1 MATLAGVSTPAVEPA
16 RGEGLERAWWLRTL
30 AVLLAPRPVFAALR
44 DESDGAVQARQEP
57 IAAIVGLAGIAA
69 VLSTSVARHILN
81 DPATDTVVVPVWA
94 FIGGAVYAIAGYW
107 LFGGLLWAAAR
118 GLGSLGDYRRGRHVF
133 GLAAAPL
140 ALSLL
145 TLWPIRIAIY
155 GTDLFRTG
163 GDDYGRGDAVFGA
176 LNYAFFAWSL
186 ALLVV
191 GVRSVHGWTWP
202 RALAT
207 VAIAAV
213 FPALIVLAKLL

>member
-1 MATLAGVSTPAVEPA
+1 VSTEAAPA
-16 RGEGLERAWWLRTL
+16 RDEAALQRAWWLRTL
-30 AVLLAPRPVFAALR
+30 AVLLAPRQVFAALR
-44 DESDGAVQARQEP
+44 DESEDALQARQEP
-57 IAAIVGLAGIAA
+57 IAAIVGLAGIAG

-107 LFGGLLWAAAR
+107 VFGAFLWAAAR

-133 GLAAAPL
+133 GLAAVPL

-145 TLWPIRIAIY
+145 TLWPIRILIY
-155 GTDLFRTG
+155 GSDLFRTG

-186 ALLVV
+186 ALLVI

-202 RALAT
+202 RAVAA